1 MIVTHVGMYY
11 MLSVL
16 AKQVAYMEQF
26 ILQNLCLVSM
36 RFAYMYMLELNMH
49 QCIPELSTSR
59 IDLSESANENV

>member
-36 RFAYMYMLELNMH
+36 RFAYMYMLELNM
-49 QCIPELSTSR
+49 QM
-59 IDLSESANENV
+59 